1 MCSGGRA
8 DWPKSVEKTA
18 ELTNALDG
26 LENTLNIRPTGN
38 LPTVQGRSLHPEVY
52 SIFFSIYHILKEM
65 ESYNNDLTIHTDEVQ
80 TEVTRTWVFSVY
92 RKLPEGG
99 EFGRRRRSRAIRS
112 ILSSVNNQQ
121 PISVTVFGESS
132 MKKLSEIIQ
141 DTIRRI
147 NNSGKYKESSE
158 NVDLNDCFIPEAYTY
173 TLPEK
178 LFFLLLPQ
186 YSMVPTYVTIDGAT
200 LIHLLQGTNRQAKNT
215 SNFSEVAKIYNKVF
229 KLPVPTLN
237 DPTGSTTKIF
247 MNVIRTNGVVID
259 FIYAVAS
266 GRPEDKLPD
275 LQLKDFTASD
285 LCDFHLWAIDPGV

>member
-1 MCSGGRA
+1 
-8 DWPKSVEKTA
+8 
-18 ELTNALDG
+18 
-26 LENTLNIRPTGN
+26 
-38 LPTVQGRSLHPEVY
+38 
-52 SIFFSIYHILKEM
+52 M

-80 TEVTRTWVFSVY
+80 TEVTRTWVFSVC

-178 LFFLLLPQ
+178 LFFCFCRNIRWYQ
-186 YSMVPTYVTIDGAT
+186 
-200 LIHLLQGTNRQAKNT
+200 NT
-215 SNFSEVAKIYNKVF
+215 SPSTALLSSIFCKAPIDKQKIPATSRK
-229 KLPVPTLN
+229 
-237 DPTGSTTKIF
+237 SQ
-247 MNVIRTNGVVID
+247 R
-259 FIYAVAS
+259 
-266 GRPEDKLPD
+266 
-275 LQLKDFTASD
+275 FTIKSSS
-285 LCDFHLWAIDPGV
+285 CQFRR